1 MQFISFG
8 GGGGKKKSHA
18 DHVEVSETHKTHGS
32 NMIYLDLKG

>member
-1 MQFISFG
+1 MQFISFWG
-8 GGGGKKKSHA
+8 GGKKSHA